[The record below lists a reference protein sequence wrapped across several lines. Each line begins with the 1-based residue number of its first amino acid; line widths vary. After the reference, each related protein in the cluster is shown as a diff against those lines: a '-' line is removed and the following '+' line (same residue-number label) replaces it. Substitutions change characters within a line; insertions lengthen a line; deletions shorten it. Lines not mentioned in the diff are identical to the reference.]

1 MAILEQPPASGG
13 SLTGWDLPDS
23 LPPAGTFL
31 AVCCGVKDTFDVERP
46 TFDDPNVMETVDLT
60 RFLFGLQ
67 DGSMIQTGEM
77 KITGHERSNLVKFLT
92 GWLGRP
98 PQMDGS
104 WDYCEMIGQGAVL
117 SVAQKVSR
125 KGRTYADVQ
134 GVTPVMEQLAEQVPQ
149 AGQFTVPKASTP
161 PVQPQAQPVAQPQ
174 PAPGVQPQVQQAQPI
189 IQPPAATTPATT
201 GNIFTPVETDP
212 DF

>member
-1 MAILEQPPASGG
+1 MAILKATSSSDGPI
-13 SLTGWDLPDS
+13 TGWPLGDAVTND
-23 LPPAGTFL
+23 GQYL
-31 AVCCGVKDTFDVERP
+31 AVCLDVKDSLGIERS
-46 TFDDPNVMETVDLT
+46 TFDDPNGMETVDLT

-117 SVAQKVSR
+117 NVVGKVSR
-125 KGRTYADVQ
+125 KGRSYADVQ
-134 GVTPVMEQLAEQVPQ
+134 GVTPVMEQLADQVPQ
-149 AGQFTVPKASTP
+149 AGQFTVPEASNPTA
-161 PVQPQAQPVAQPQ
+161 QPQAQPVVQ
-174 PAPGVQPQVQQAQPI
+174 PAVQPQVQQVQPAPTT
-189 IQPPAATTPATT
+189 QPPTTTT
-201 GNIFTPVETDP
+201 GNIFTPVDTNP

>member
-1 MAILEQPPASGG
+1 MAILRASSSSDGPI
-13 SLTGWDLPDS
+13 TGWPLGDAVTND
-23 LPPAGTFL
+23 GQYL
-31 AVCCGVKDTFDVERP
+31 AVCLGVKDSLETQRP
-46 TFDDPNVMETVDLT
+46 SFDDPNVMETVDLT

-77 KITGHERSNLVKFLT
+77 KISGHERSNLVKFLT

-149 AGQFTVPKASTP
+149 AGQFTVPEASTP
-161 PVQPQAQPVAQPQ
+161 PVQAQPVAQPQ
-174 PAPGVQPQVQQAQPI
+174 PAPVVQQAQPI
-189 IQPPAATTPATT
+189 IQPPAATTTT

>member
-1 MAILEQPPASGG
+1 
-13 SLTGWDLPDS
+13 
-23 LPPAGTFL
+23 
-31 AVCCGVKDTFDVERP
+31 
-46 TFDDPNVMETVDLT
+46 
-60 RFLFGLQ
+60 
-67 DGSMIQTGEM
+67 MIQTGEM

-134 GVTPVMEQLAEQVPQ
+134 GISSVMEQLADQVPQ
-149 AGQFTVPKASTP
+149 AGQFTVPEASNP

-174 PAPGVQPQVQQAQPI
+174 PAPVVQPQVQ
-189 IQPPAATTPATT
+189 PAPATTTTTTT
-201 GNIFTPVETDP
+201 GNIFTPVETNP

>member
-1 MAILEQPPASGG
+1 MAILKATSSSDGPI
-13 SLTGWDLPDS
+13 TGWPLGDAVTQPGQYVAVCLDVKDS
-23 LPPAGTFL
+23 LGI
-31 AVCCGVKDTFDVERP
+31 ERP

-134 GVTPVMEQLAEQVPQ
+134 GISSVMEQLADQVPQ
-149 AGQFTVPKASTP
+149 AGQFTVPEASNP
-161 PVQPQAQPVAQPQ
+161 PAQAQAQPVAQPQ
-174 PAPGVQPQVQQAQPI
+174 PAPVVQPQVQQAQPAPTT
-189 IQPPAATTPATT
+189 QPPTTTT
-201 GNIFTPVETDP
+201 GNIFTPVDTNP

>member
-1 MAILEQPPASGG
+1 
-13 SLTGWDLPDS
+13 
-23 LPPAGTFL
+23 
-31 AVCCGVKDTFDVERP
+31 
-46 TFDDPNVMETVDLT
+46 
-60 RFLFGLQ
+60 
-67 DGSMIQTGEM
+67 MIQTGEM

-117 SVAQKVSR
+117 NVVGKVSR

-134 GVTPVMEQLAEQVPQ
+134 GIAPVMEQLAGQVPQ
-149 AGQFTVPKASTP
+149 ANHFTVPEASTP
-161 PVQPQAQPVAQPQ
+161 PGQAQPVIQPASQPQPVAQP
-174 PAPGVQPQVQQAQPI
+174 APT
-189 IQPPAATTPATT
+189 IQPPVAPTT
-201 GNIFTPVETDP
+201 GNMFTQVQADP

>member
-1 MAILEQPPASGG
+1 MAILRASSSSDGPI
-13 SLTGWDLPDS
+13 TGWPLGDAVTQPGQYVAVCLDVKDS
-23 LPPAGTFL
+23 LGI
-31 AVCCGVKDTFDVERP
+31 ERP

-149 AGQFTVPKASTP
+149 AGQFTVPEASTP
-161 PVQPQAQPVAQPQ
+161 PVQAQAQPVAQPQ
-174 PAPGVQPQVQQAQPI
+174 PAPVVQPQVQQAQPI
-189 IQPPAATTPATT
+189 IQPPAATTTT

>member
-1 MAILEQPPASGG
+1 VAVCL
-13 SLTGWDLPDS
+13 DVKDS
-23 LPPAGTFL
+23 LGI
-31 AVCCGVKDTFDVERP
+31 ERP

-92 GWLGRP
+92 GWLGRI

-134 GVTPVMEQLAEQVPQ
+134 GVTPVMEQLADQVPQ
-149 AGQFTVPKASTP
+149 AGQFTAPEASNP
-161 PVQPQAQPVAQPQ
+161 PVQAEPVVQPVQPQPVQPVQPQ
-174 PAPGVQPQVQQAQPI
+174 PVVQPQPQQPQQAQPAPT
-189 IQPPAATTPATT
+189 IQQPTTTTT
-201 GNIFTPVETDP
+201 GNMFTPIESNP

>member
-1 MAILEQPPASGG
+1 MAILRASSSSDGPI
-13 SLTGWDLPDS
+13 TGWPLGDAVTND
-23 LPPAGTFL
+23 GQYL
-31 AVCCGVKDTFDVERP
+31 AVCLGVKDTLGHERP
-46 TFDDPNVMETVDLT
+46 TFDDPSVMETVDLT
-60 RFLFGLQ
+60 RFLFGLP

-117 SVAQKVSR
+117 NVVGQTSR
-125 KGRTYADVQ
+125 KGRQYANVQ
-134 GVTPVMEQLAEQVPQ
+134 GVTPVMEQLADQVPQ
-149 AGQFTVPKASTP
+149 AGQFTVPEASTP
-161 PVQPQAQPVAQPQ
+161 PVQAQPVAQPQ
-174 PAPGVQPQVQQAQPI
+174 PAPVVQPQVQQAQPI
-189 IQPPAATTPATT
+189 IQPPAATTTTTT

>member
-1 MAILEQPPASGG
+1 MAILRASSSSDGPI
-13 SLTGWDLPDS
+13 TGWPLGDAVTQPGQYVATCLAVKDS
-23 LPPAGTFL
+23 LGI
-31 AVCCGVKDTFDVERP
+31 ERP

-149 AGQFTVPKASTP
+149 AGQFTVPEASTP
-161 PVQPQAQPVAQPQ
+161 PVQAQAQPVAQPQ
-174 PAPGVQPQVQQAQPI
+174 PAPVVQPQVQQAQPI
-189 IQPPAATTPATT
+189 IQPPAATITT

>member
-1 MAILEQPPASGG
+1 MGDAVTQPGQYVAVC
-13 SLTGWDLPDS
+13 LDVKDS
-23 LPPAGTFL
+23 LGI
-31 AVCCGVKDTFDVERP
+31 ERP

-134 GVTPVMEQLAEQVPQ
+134 GISSVMEQLADQVPQ
-149 AGQFTVPKASTP
+149 AGQFTAPEASNP
-161 PVQPQAQPVAQPQ
+161 PVQPQPQPVAQPQ
-174 PAPGVQPQVQQAQPI
+174 PAPVVQPQVQQAQPAPTT
-189 IQPPAATTPATT
+189 QPPTTTT
-201 GNIFTPVETDP
+201 GNIFTPVDTNP